1 MAKQLIKFGKNDCEP
16 CVELDKYLHDNGVT
30 NYTKIDPYEDFE
42 LGLQYNVSNIP
53 TVVLLENRE
62 VIKRC
67 VGGLGKNPAR
77 YDELIK
83 MYKQ

>member
-1 MAKQLIKFGKNDCEP
+1 MVKQLIKFGKDDCQP
-16 CVELDKYLHDNGVT
+16 CLEIDEYLKANGVSD
-30 NYTKIDPYEDFE
+30 YTKVDPYEDFE

-53 TVVLLENRE
+53 TIVLLEDGE

-67 VGGLGKNPAR
+67 VGGLGKNPSR